1 MKNNVLI
8 TISVLLFS
16 ITANSQ
22 NATLSE
28 VSGFE
33 NPESVAAYRQY
44 LFVSNMGPKMEP
56 MAKDGDGYISQLSRK
71 DGKVIQLKYY
81 TGLNSPKGLYIRCHT
96 MYVADVDKV
105 VAIDLKTKK
114 KLWEADFSKL
124 GVNYLNYITR
134 ACCGSI
140 FVSATDKN
148 VVYKICKKGTVIK
161 QLAVKGNIEGANGL
175 YRGCC
180 KLYIAN
186 YGRGGQTDGS
196 YGAICL
202 LNKKYTIF
210 KNGGI
215 YDGIQRSCGKL
226 IVSDWV
232 SNNSVDNKAEGRIIV
247 YKPCPKQMVT
257 INLGRYIN
265 GPSDI
270 FRDCK
275 LYCLHWWCVFTS
287 LKIVILKR
295 GQHSTESARFFKN
308 VFLIAKRNTK

>member
-1 MKNNVLI
+1 MKNLKLLP
-8 TISVLLFS
+8 VLLL
-16 ITANSQ
+16 ALV
-22 NATLSE
+22 LSAKAQLAE

-33 NPESVAAYRQY
+33 NPESIAAYKNY

-71 DGKVIQLKYY
+71 DGKVIESKYY
-81 TGLNSPKGLYIRCHT
+81 IGLNSPKGIYIHCHT

-105 VAIDLKTKK
+105 VAINLKTKK

-124 GVNYLNYITR
+124 GVNYLNDITR

-148 VVYKICKKGTVIK
+148 AVYKVCKKGTKIK
-161 QLAVKGNIEGANGL
+161 QLAIKGNIEGANGL
-175 YRGCC
+175 YRGCG

-186 YGRGGQTDGS
+186 YGRGGKTDGS

-202 LNKKYTIF
+202 LTKKYKVF
-210 KNGGI
+210 QNGGI
-215 YDGIQRSCGKL
+215 YDGIQRSCGRL

-232 SNNSVDNKAEGRIIV
+232 SNNAVENKAQGRLVV
-247 YKPCPKQMVT
+247 YKPFHKKMVE

-270 FRDCK
+270 YKDCRTK
-275 LYCLHWWCVFTS
+275 LLWIPAMREG
-287 LKIVILKR
+287 KIISVPMKEIKTLACEK
-295 GQHSTESARFFKN
+295 K
-308 VFLIAKRNTK
+308 K

>member
-1 MKNNVLI
+1 MKILKAL
-8 TISVLLFS
+8 TVLLCAIVF
-16 ITANSQ
+16 TAKAQ
-22 NATLSE
+22 LSE

-33 NPESVAAYRQY
+33 NPESVAAYKQY

-71 DGKVIQLKYY
+71 DGKVTELKYY
-81 TGLNSPKGLYIRCHT
+81 TGLNSPKGIYIHCHT

-114 KLWEADFSKL
+114 KLWEADFSSL
-124 GVNYLNYITR
+124 GVKYLNDITR

-148 VVYKICKKGTVIK
+148 AVYKVCKKGTIK
-161 QLAVKGNIEGANGL
+161 QLTVKGNIEGANGL
-175 YRGCC
+175 YRGCG

-196 YGAICL
+196 YGVICL
-202 LNKKYTIF
+202 LTKKY
-210 KNGGI
+210 KALQNGGI

-226 IVSDWV
+226 IISDWV
-232 SNNSVDNKAEGRIIV
+232 SNNLADDKSHGRIVV
-247 YKPCPKQMVT
+247 YKPCHKKMVE
-257 INLGRYIN
+257 INVGRYIN

-270 FRDCK
+270 YIDHCTK
-275 LYCLHWWCVFTS
+275 LLWIPAMREG
-287 LKIVILKR
+287 KIISVPMKEIKML
-295 GQHSTESARFFKN
+295 SC
-308 VFLIAKRNTK
+308 TKKK